1 MLCDDAF
8 IAELNRK
15 WRQLDKPT
23 NVLSFPSGGPVAST
37 PVLGDIVIAYETT
50 AKEAAEA
57 DKPLRDH
64 VAHLMAH
71 GFLHLIGYDHVADAD
86 AEAMEALEALRARA
100 SPGSSRL
107 ADPYAAPRRP
117 ARVVTTTMSERESPA
132 AGEAGSDRAG
142 AARPGLFDRLRAVFG
157 LGGASI
163 RDDIQDAL
171 ADSSTE
177 VDVSARK
184 SAPCH

>member
-1 MLCDDAF
+1 MKPVIDIAIESEAWEAFEEPGHLAERVIGQSVSQSGVRIAEGAEVSIVLCDDAF

-86 AEAMEALEALRARA
+86 AEAMEALERSVLAHL
-100 SPGSSRL
+100 GI
-107 ADPYAAPRRP
+107 ADPYAAPKAP
-117 ARVVTTTMSERESPA
+117 ARE
-132 AGEAGSDRAG
+132 
-142 AARPGLFDRLRAVFG
+142 
-157 LGGASI
+157 
-163 RDDIQDAL
+163 
-171 ADSSTE
+171 
-177 VDVSARK
+177 
-184 SAPCH
+184 